1 MARTDIHRPSA
12 INPDDY
18 QFVAWEYLREAY
30 DDPTI
35 MVGERMAIR
44 AHMDR
49 TGGNYSAHQ
58 HGGNCHICGAAAVYT
73 ALFYHA
79 ATNTYVR
86 TGEECARKLD
96 SGLDASAF
104 RKRVAHFEEARAG
117 KNKARAL
124 LTAKGLQICFDI
136 YLVANDNEG
145 REEATIRD
153 MVGKLVQYGN
163 ISDKALA
170 YLQTLLTRVVNR
182 PAIEAARKAEH
193 EAASP
198 VPVSDKRMTIEGVV
212 LTIKQP
218 AWAREANQDVY
229 KMLVQT
235 DAGWKVYGSR
245 PAALA
250 GIERGARVSFDAK
263 VQPSKDDAKFGF
275 YSRPTKARIMEAK

>member
-18 QFVAWEYLREAY
+18 QFVAWEWLREAY

-35 MVGERMAIR
+35 MAGERSAIVG
-44 AHMDR
+44 HMNV
-49 TGGNYSAHQ
+49 TGGTYSHHQ

-117 KNKARAL
+117 KQKAQAL
-124 LTAKGLQICFDI
+124 LTAKGLDAAWAI
-136 YLVANDNEG
+136 YSAEIETKTY
-145 REEATIRD
+145 EESTVKD

-163 ISDKALA
+163 ISDKAAA
-170 YLQTLLTRVVNR
+170 YLAKLVERIAQA
-182 PAIEAARKAEH
+182 PAIEAARKAEQA
-193 EAASP
+193 AASP
-198 VPVSDKRMTIEGVV
+198 VPVSDKRMTVEGVV
-212 LTIKQP
+212 LAIKQP
-218 AWAREANQDVY
+218 AWAREANADVW
-229 KMLVQT
+229 KMLVKA

-245 PAALA
+245 PASLA
-250 GIERGARVSFDAK
+250 GAERGQRVRFDAK
-263 VQPSKDDAKFGF
+263 VVASKDDAKFGF
-275 YSRPTKARIMEAK
+275 YSRPTKAAIMEAK